1 MSFNKLIS
9 WSEGKFNHLPWRV
22 NRSLYRTWISEVMLQ
37 QTTVY
42 TVKSRLDSFC
52 EKFPDV
58 TALSEAKE
66 EDLLIAWKGLGYYS
80 RAKNLKKAAV
90 YLVENFSGE
99 FPESID
105 ELKLIPGIGPYTA
118 SAIYAIGQN
127 KRALAVDANLERVL
141 CRYYGI
147 KSEKGDKLK
156 KIIQQKFTDKEIIST
171 KTKNWRGLNE
181 AFMDLGREVC
191 QSRSAYCELCK
202 LRSGCTARSWDD
214 PTSTPYVSE
223 KKKTA
228 KQNLSVLRV
237 ICEKDG
243 KIFCYKKPK
252 GTWLAGQYEI
262 PTFVVDKK
270 DEKINQYPF
279 KKIKKMPEIFI
290 KTGITKYKITNYI
303 LYINHSKISEF
314 GDFEL
319 LDKSVACK
327 KLSTTSL
334 KCLETIQK

>member
-9 WSEGKFNHLPWRV
+9 WSEKKFSHLPWRV

-42 TVKSRLDSFC
+42 TVKSRLDEFC
-52 EKFPDV
+52 KKFPNIKSL
-58 TALSEAKE
+58 AEATE
-66 EDLLIAWKGLGYYS
+66 DDLLMAWKGLGYYS
-80 RAKNLKKAAV
+80 RAKNLKKAAI

-99 FPESID
+99 FPDSIE

-118 SAIYAIGQN
+118 SAIFSIGQN
-127 KRALAVDANLERVL
+127 KKALAVDANLERVL

-156 KIIQQKFTDKEIIST
+156 KNIHQKFKDKEILPI
-171 KTKNWRGLNE
+171 KINNWRGLNE

-191 QSRSAYCELCK
+191 QSRSAFCELCPLSVDCVAK
-202 LRSGCTARSWDD
+202 SWEE

-223 KKKTA
+223 KKKIA
-228 KQNLSVLRV
+228 KEELSLLRV
-237 ICEKDG
+237 ICEKEG

-262 PTFVVDKK
+262 PTFVLNKK

-279 KKIKKMPEIFI
+279 LTIQNIPNVII
-290 KTGITKYKITNYI
+290 KTGITKYKIS
-303 LYINHSKISEF
+303 NHVLRIKESLMSEF

-319 LDKSVACK
+319 LDKDIALK
-327 KLSTTSL
+327 KLSSASL
-334 KCLETIQK
+334 KCLKVLDS